1 MSLIND
7 ALRKTQQTQSGSTQP
22 MAQGPMSGGGFQPA
36 PKSYTKLIIG
46 LFLAG
51 CGFVTLLVVGGYVL
65 FAKVSEKMPTEED
78 QAIILKAEAAVSKIM
93 EETNTIADALDNPV
107 ATTPA
112 TEAKATETPAPAV
125 DAVVETPPPPPPVEE
140 PAVSEKEIWALLRP
154 LEIRG
159 VRVNLGRALI
169 QDEELGR
176 AVSYSIGEPIFNS
189 PRIIL
194 SEVHDDYIIV
204 TDDAGRTFKK
214 RF

>member
-7 ALRKTQQTQSGSTQP
+7 ALRKTQQTQSGGTQP
-22 MAQGPMSGGGFQPA
+22 MAQGSMSGGGFQPA

-51 CGFVTLLVVGGYVL
+51 CGFVTFLVVGGYVL
-65 FAKVSEKMPTEED
+65 FAKVSEKMPTEDE

-93 EETNTIADALDNPV
+93 EETNTVANALDTPIA
-107 ATTPA
+107 ATPAVEATVETPTPA
-112 TEAKATETPAPAV
+112 TEA
-125 DAVVETPPPPPPVEE
+125 VVEPPPPPPPVEE